1 MISKI
6 ESSGQLC
13 PHYLWTRV
21 VEWWLETYICVW
33 NPSEHSWMRRCEVA
47 PNWVNWFP
55 WIAPN
60 RTPTQM
66 RRLYPHNP
74 LIWYLIGYLKTG
86 KVNRKREKRALEQS
100 PHVDSLRW
108 CLCHQNKDCLI
119 HFWAWFIIDLI
130 LWNKG
135 SNPSIFSRGYFLEG
149 YKDVPSLDQWR

>member
-21 VEWWLETYICVW
+21 VEWWLETYISVW
-33 NPSEHSWMRRCEVA
+33 NPSENNWMRRGEVA
-47 PNWVNWFP
+47 PNWVKWFR

-60 RTPTQM
+60 RIPTQM

-74 LIWYLIGYLKTG
+74 RMGYLMGYLKTG
-86 KVNRKREKRALEQS
+86 KVDGSREKRAWEQGHMWTRS
-100 PHVDSLRW
+100 GHVGATKTRT
-108 CLCHQNKDCLI
+108 LI
-119 HFWAWFIIDLI
+119 HFRAWFILDLI

-135 SNPSIFSRGYFLEG
+135 SNPNILERL
-149 YKDVPSLDQWR
+149 SLRRIQGRP